1 MKKYTLSNTFDAT
14 SPKSTHLLK
23 RCLRYFNP
31 YRLRIILAILS
42 MSIVA
47 ASAGA
52 MATLVKPA
60 LDDIFID
67 KDPDALILIPLL
79 VVAVVMAKGFFRF
92 VQNYLMNYCGLKVL
106 ETIRNELYT
115 KMICLPVRFFDENQI
130 GMLMSRIISDVM
142 SINLSLPAVIMIL
155 RQILTMGVLIGVL
168 FYRDA
173 YLAFWSVIVLPLAI
187 YPFIYFAKKLR
198 KLSRKNQS
206 KIADISTFLQ
216 EIFSGVRVVKAFATE
231 KQEAKRFS
239 LENARLVAILI
250 KQRIMSE
257 LSSSSMEIIG
267 AFGIG
272 FVIWYGGSQVIKGDS
287 TPGTFFSFM
296 AALIMLYEPIK
307 KLSQYNL
314 ALQRALAGAE
324 RVFEVLDSKD
334 LRVEEDGTIPFGET
348 FQNLE
353 FQNVFFSYEGCP
365 TPALKGISLK
375 VEAGERIAIVGPSGS
390 GKTTLVNLI
399 PRFYLPQEGR
409 IMLNGHDLK
418 EFTLASLRLSV
429 GVVSQDPFLFN
440 ISVAKN
446 IAYGRGKIDME
457 AVERAARAAFAHE
470 FILEMNGGYGSV
482 IGERGVMLS
491 GGQKQR
497 LTIARALLEDP
508 PLLILDEAT
517 SALDTESERI
527 VQLALE
533 NLMRDRTSIVIAHRL
548 STVLS
553 ADRIV
558 VMEAGQIIAQGDHK
572 HLLENCPLY
581 ANLYEMQFQEPERS
595 EPVSCSAP

>member
-1 MKKYTLSNTFDAT
+1 MKKYALSNTFEAT

-23 RCLRYFNP
+23 RCLRYFKP
-31 YRLRIILAILS
+31 YYGRILLAIIS
-42 MSIVA
+42 MCIVA

-60 LDDIFID
+60 LDDIFIN
-67 KDPDALILIPLL
+67 KDAEALVLIPFLL
-79 VVAVVMAKGFFRF
+79 VVVVLTKGIFRF
-92 VQNYLMNYCGLKVL
+92 LQNYLMNYCGLKVL

-130 GMLMSRIISDVM
+130 GMLMSRIINDVM
-142 SINLSLPAVIMIL
+142 SINLSMPAVIMIF
-155 RQILTMGVLIGVL
+155 RQILTMAVLIGVL

-173 YLAFWSVIVLPLAI
+173 YLAFWAVVVLPLAI

-250 KQRIMSE
+250 RQRIMSE

-267 AFGIG
+267 AVGMG

-287 TPGTFFSFM
+287 TPGTFFSFLT
-296 AALIMLYEPIK
+296 ALIMLYEPIK

-334 LRVEEDGTIPFGET
+334 VHVEEDGTIPFGET

-353 FQNVFFSYEGCP
+353 FQNVVFSYEGCP
-365 TPALKGISLK
+365 TPALKKVSLK
-375 VEAGERIAIVGPSGS
+375 VKAGERVAIVGPSGS
-390 GKTTLVNLI
+390 GKTTLVNMI
-399 PRFYLPQEGR
+399 PRFYLPQEGS
-409 IMLNGHDLK
+409 IILNGRNLT
-418 EFTLASLRLSV
+418 EYTLASLRLSV
-429 GVVSQDPFLFN
+429 GVVSQEPFLFN
-440 ISVAKN
+440 ISVAEN
-446 IAYGRGKIDME
+446 IAYGRGQIDME
-457 AVERAARAAFAHE
+457 AVERASRAAFAHD
-470 FILEMNGGYGSV
+470 FILEMNGGYDSV

-497 LTIARALLEDP
+497 LTIARALLKDP

-558 VMEAGQIIAQGDHK
+558 VMEAGEIIAQGDHK

-595 EPVSCSAP
+595 DSASCVAP

>member
-1 MKKYTLSNTFDAT
+1 MKKYALSNTYEAI

-23 RCLRYFNP
+23 RCLRYFRP
-31 YRLRIILAILS
+31 HLWRIILAMLS
-42 MSIVA
+42 MGVVA
-47 ASAGA
+47 ATAGA
-52 MATLVKPA
+52 SAFLVKPA
-60 LDDIFID
+60 LDDIFIN
-67 KDPDALILIPLL
+67 KDTDALFFIPILFVIII
-79 VVAVVMAKGFFRF
+79 AAQGFFRF
-92 VQNYLMNYCGLKVL
+92 FQNYLMNYCGLKVL
-106 ETIRNELYT
+106 ETIRGELYA

-130 GMLMSRIISDVM
+130 GMLMSRIINDVM
-142 SINLSLPAVIMIL
+142 SINLSMPAVVMIL
-155 RQILTMGVLIGVL
+155 RQILTMACLLGVV

-173 YLAFWSVIVLPLAI
+173 YLAVWAVIVLPLAI

-216 EIFSGVRVVKAFATE
+216 EVFSGVRVVKAFATE
-231 KQEAKRFS
+231 KEEAKRFS

-250 KQRIMSE
+250 KQRVMSE

-267 AFGIG
+267 ALGMG
-272 FVIWYGGSQVIKGDS
+272 FVIWYGGNQVIEGKS

-296 AALIMLYEPIK
+296 AGLIMLYEPIK

-314 ALQRALAGAE
+314 DLQRALAGAE

-334 LRVEEDGTIPFGET
+334 VHVEEDGTVAFGET
-348 FQNLE
+348 FQELE
-353 FQNVFFSYEGCP
+353 FQNVLFSYEGCP
-365 TPALKGISLK
+365 TPALKGVSLK
-375 VEAGERIAIVGPSGS
+375 VRAGERVAIVGPSGS
-390 GKTTLVNLI
+390 GKTTLVNMI
-399 PRFYLPQEGR
+399 PRFYLPQEGN
-409 IMLNGHDLK
+409 IMLNGRNLK
-418 EFTLASLRLSV
+418 DYTLASLRLSV
-429 GVVSQDPFLFN
+429 GVVSQEPFLFN
-440 ISVAKN
+440 ISVAEN
-446 IAYGRGKIDME
+446 IAYGRGQINME
-457 AVERAARAAFAHE
+457 AVERAARAAFAHD
-470 FILEMNGGYGSV
+470 FILEMNGGYDSV

-497 LTIARALLEDP
+497 LTIARALLKNP

-558 VMEAGQIIAQGDHK
+558 VMEAGEVIAQGDHM

-581 ANLYEMQFQEPERS
+581 AKLYEMQFQEPERGA
-595 EPVSCSAP
+595 PNSCAAP